1 MMILRPLLIYDKL
14 DIIEVAQKIRTFD
27 ISQIQVPDSCTVFA
41 PASPSTHASLPMVKE
56 DESKLDLHALLAEC
70 IGQTTILSTLNYAS
84 HPFVELRDV
93 PIVL

>member
-1 MMILRPLLIYDKL
+1 
-14 DIIEVAQKIRTFD
+14 
-27 ISQIQVPDSCTVFA
+27 
-41 PASPSTHASLPMVKE
+41 MVKE